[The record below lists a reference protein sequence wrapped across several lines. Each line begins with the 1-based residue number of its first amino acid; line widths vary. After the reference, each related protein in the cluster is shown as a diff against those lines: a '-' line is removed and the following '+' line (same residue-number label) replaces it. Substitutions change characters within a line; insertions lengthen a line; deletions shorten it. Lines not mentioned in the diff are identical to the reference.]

1 MEDVFVLEFA
11 SLALA
16 ELTKEP
22 NGSEQMVEA
31 NILGVLFNRMKN
43 SPDPD
48 VQKNCLQVVITFLLV
63 YKIYQV

>member
-11 SLALA
+11 SLVLA
-16 ELTKEP
+16 ELTTGA
-22 NGSEQMVEA
+22 NGSAQLVDA

-48 VQKNCLQVVITFLLV
+48 VQKNCLQVGIYVINSTER
-63 YKIYQV
+63 